1 MARILYFTISFLI
14 STVLFVL
21 FNSSGV
27 IDTIIF
33 LIFIISA
40 LILVFS
46 REELPKAKELLEIP
60 EVHSYQKS
68 RVNIYGY
75 LMAGLLILVA
85 ILYSVLTVYLNLRT
99 GIASLI
105 LWLLMIIASY
115 VITKTTSEKTEIDK
129 VIDFVK
135 LKTDDLNLEK
145 ELQIEKLVRYI
156 FSNRKAKELDKK
168 LNMFSK
174 KEKISKKFKDFVLQ
188 QYNSYYS
195 ALETK
200 VTSDEI
206 KALNEELK

>member
-1 MARILYFTISFLI
+1 
-14 STVLFVL
+14 
-21 FNSSGV
+21 
-27 IDTIIF
+27 
-33 LIFIISA
+33 
-40 LILVFS
+40 
-46 REELPKAKELLEIP
+46 LPKAKELLEIP

>member
-21 FNSSGV
+21 FNSSRV

>member
-21 FNSSGV
+21 FNSSRV

-145 ELQIEKLVRYI
+145 ELQIEKL
-156 FSNRKAKELDKK
+156 
-168 LNMFSK
+168 
-174 KEKISKKFKDFVLQ
+174 
-188 QYNSYYS
+188 
-195 ALETK
+195 
-200 VTSDEI
+200 
-206 KALNEELK
+206 